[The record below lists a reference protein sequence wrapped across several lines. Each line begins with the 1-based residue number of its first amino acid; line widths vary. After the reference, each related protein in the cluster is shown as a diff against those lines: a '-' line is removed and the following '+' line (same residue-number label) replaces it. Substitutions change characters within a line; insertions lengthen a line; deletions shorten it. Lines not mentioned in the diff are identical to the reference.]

1 MHFLLMSDMKIN
13 YFTSDFSIYFDK
25 YDRAGGFAFSGTSFG
40 KYYRKNPGRVETPVT
55 ANFQTFARCVPSI
68 YEILEI
74 TPPRILNRVEQD
86 PLDGVSM
93 VYTFDQPD
101 AKTTKRTQYFEILGS
116 RGVYHDGWMACIF
129 GPRAPWS
136 TDMSVIFNLVE
147 ILIIPHKIG

>member
-1 MHFLLMSDMKIN
+1 MSDVKIN
-13 YFTSDFSIYFDK
+13 YSTSDFRIYFDK
-25 YDRAGGFAFSGTSFG
+25 YNNAGGFAFSRTPFS
-40 KYYRKNPGRVETPVT
+40 KYYRKNPGRVETPVA
-55 ANFQTFARCVPSI
+55 ANFQTFARCAPTI

-74 TPPRILNRVEQD
+74 TPPRIVNGVEQD

-129 GPRAPWS
+129 GLRASWS
-136 TDMSVIFNLVE
+136 TDMNVIFNLVE